1 MSLPRLLC
9 VIILFSFSIVSCKT
23 TAVQATTEK
32 KDPVE
37 GLVFLTFDM
46 HEDSA
51 SGTTVDMIAK
61 TIVHQK
67 LKSDPPNS
75 TAPNRV
81 WISQLTGSGEKLSS
95 VALDHPLFKRVEFA
109 NDQGQFQSKEV
120 ILTDTEFFARVTLFT
135 QTEYIQVEEELL
147 GKITYSVK
155 FKFRD

>member
-1 MSLPRLLC
+1 M
-9 VIILFSFSIVSCKT
+9 LFSVSVVSCKT

-37 GLVFLTFDM
+37 GLVFLTFGM
-46 HEDSA
+46 REDSA
-51 SGTTVDMIAK
+51 SGTAVDMIAK

-67 LKSDPPNS
+67 LKSDPRNS
-75 TAPNRV
+75 AAPNRV

-95 VALDHPLFKRVEFA
+95 VALDHPLFRRVEFA

-120 ILTDTEFFARVTLFT
+120 TLKNAEFFVRVTLFA

-147 GKITYSVK
+147 GRITYSVK